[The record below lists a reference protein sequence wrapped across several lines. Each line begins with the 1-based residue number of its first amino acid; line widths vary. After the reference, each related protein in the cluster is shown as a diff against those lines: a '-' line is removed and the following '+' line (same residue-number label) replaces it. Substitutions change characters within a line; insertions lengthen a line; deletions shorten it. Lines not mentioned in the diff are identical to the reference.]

1 MTIIIFENPTPVVDV
16 LQSHYPPDRSL
27 DAFAD
32 TQAFMRLVQRTRR
45 PLLHYW
51 TLEQTVILGLRDR
64 QLPQLSAGLQGL
76 DQAGWRYFFRNA
88 GGLGI
93 PSDQGILNISLILP
107 PNYQVT
113 INQGYQMMTA
123 LLQAGFTAEKLALVP
138 GEVATSY
145 CPGTFDLSLGTQKV
159 AGIAQR
165 RSRGATAIMAYL
177 GVNGDQPQRGEL
189 MRTFYQASGGQ
200 PPLFPAVDPQVMT
213 TLAAFLPGLKVHET
227 LQMIQKGLQ
236 TQDTELDPL
245 RFMDLLAEPEYQTYF
260 NQAQQAL
267 VELNQPIQ

>member
-1 MTIIIFENPTPVVDV
+1 M
-16 LQSHYPPDRSL
+16 LA
-27 DAFAD
+27 AFAD
-32 TQAFMRLVQRTRR
+32 TQAFMRLVQRTQR

-76 DQAGWRYFFRNA
+76 GQTGWHYFFRNA

-123 LLQAGFTAEKLALVP
+123 LLQAGFAAEKLALVP

-213 TLAAFLPGLKVHET
+213 TLAAFLPGLQVRQT
-227 LQMIQKGLQ
+227 LQMIQAGLQ
-236 TQDTELDPL
+236 TQGTELDPL

-267 VELNQPIQ
+267 IELNQPIQ